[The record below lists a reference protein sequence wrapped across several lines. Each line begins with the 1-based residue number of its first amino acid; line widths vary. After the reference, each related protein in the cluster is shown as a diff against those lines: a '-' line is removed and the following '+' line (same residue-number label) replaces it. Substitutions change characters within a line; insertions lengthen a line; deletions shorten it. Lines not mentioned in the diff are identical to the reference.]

1 MKILGIDP
9 GQQTGLA
16 IYQGG
21 KLTQLETVA
30 PYQIANHIKSHW
42 PDRVIFE
49 DSRLT
54 SPIFARG
61 VSRLAMLKIAR
72 NVGMVDMVCHMIV
85 DACDRMGIPAHG
97 ISPKDKGAKLD
108 AEKFNRETHW
118 TDKSNQHTRDAAMV
132 AFRFRNL
139 SK

>member
-16 IYQGG
+16 IYQNGE
-21 KLTQLETVA
+21 LVNLVTVT
-30 PYQIANHIKSHW
+30 PYEITDHIKNHN

-61 VSRLAMLKIAR
+61 VSRLALLKIAR
-72 NVGMVDMVCHMIV
+72 NVGMVDMMCSMIV
-85 DACDRMGIPAHG
+85 DACERLGIPAHG
-97 ISPKDKGAKLD
+97 ISPKDKGVKLD
-108 AEKFNRETHW
+108 AEAFNKHTHW
-118 TDKSNQHTRDAAMV
+118 QDKSNQHTRDAAMV
-132 AFRFRNL
+132 AYKFRNA

>member
-16 IYQGG
+16 IYQNGE
-21 KLTQLETVA
+21 LVNLVTVT
-30 PYQIANHIKSHW
+30 PYEITDHIKNHN

-61 VSRLAMLKIAR
+61 VSRLALLKIAR
-72 NVGMVDMVCHMIV
+72 NVGMVDMMCSMIV
-85 DACDRMGIPAHG
+85 DACERLGIPAHG
-97 ISPKDKGAKLD
+97 ISPKDKGVKLD
-108 AEKFNRETHW
+108 AEAFNKHTHW
-118 TDKSNQHTRDAAMV
+118 KDKSNQHTRDAAMV
-132 AFRFRNL
+132 AYKFRNA